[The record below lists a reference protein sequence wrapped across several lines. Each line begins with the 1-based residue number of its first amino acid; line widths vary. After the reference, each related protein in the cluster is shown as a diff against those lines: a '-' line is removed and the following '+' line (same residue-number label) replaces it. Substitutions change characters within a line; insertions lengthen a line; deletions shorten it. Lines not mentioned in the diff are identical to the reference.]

1 MERLQKVLYNS
12 RMKQENKEFLKKKL
26 ATYAELKLIPSGIHV
41 IFTFN
46 YDLEDNDGGFTQQLA
61 NQCWAYPQE
70 LWDEVVE
77 LREELWDER
86 EQFRG
91 LTQAFWKLRA
101 IRETKLLNHFKWLM
115 PEGWEVKRGAI
126 PGDDYERDG
135 FYVVVS

>member
-1 MERLQKVLYNS
+1 MERLQQILYKS
-12 RMKQENKEFLKKKL
+12 RMKMEDKRFLKKKL

-41 IFTFN
+41 IFT
-46 YDLEDNDGGFTQQLA
+46 YDYVLEDDDKGLAQQLA

-77 LREELWDER
+77 AREEWLEER

-91 LTQAFWKLRA
+91 LTKAFWTLRA

-126 PGDDYERDG
+126 PDDADERDG
-135 FYVVVS
+135 FYVIVS